1 MVEPTHDSDEEVQD
15 KSFLEEPVILDKF
28 KAAAQISD
36 GKQFNFYGAAVNFY
50 KLYN

>member
-36 GKQFNFYGAAVNFY
+36 GKQFNFYWPQKTFY
-50 KLYN
+50 